1 MKHELKV
8 CPAGFKALSSGKRK
22 SDYRI
27 NDRGFRFGDQLIF
40 SEFDMTT
47 ELFTGKRV
55 VKFINRVQPIPGILP
70 PYVILHLSDFRPRP
84 I

>member
-8 CPAGFKALSSGKRK
+8 CPADFEALSSGKRK
-22 SDYRI
+22 FDHRI
-27 NDRGFRFGDQLIF
+27 NDRGYRFGDQLIF

-47 ELFTGKRV
+47 EVFTGKRV
-55 VKFINRVQPIPGILP
+55 VKFINRVQPIPLILP
-70 PYVILHLSDFRPRP
+70 HYVILHLSDSRPRP